1 MNDTHRVMQNAA
13 QRRKEADE
21 ARLKKKEELMERQR
35 ERGRG
40 DATRPWENAKP
51 DPKLGEFEKHTKGIG
66 MKLLEKMGYKKGM
79 GLGKDGKGM
88 AAPMETQM
96 RPKNMGMGFKGFKE
110 AGRLNNKDGSDDDDD
125 DDAGTGAGER
135 GRNTNKAAEKVAAE
149 NARAKRE
156 KEMREKEMWKRR
168 NELKRE
174 RREYKTAEE
183 VLAEQERADLEAAG
197 IGTDGP
203 DLKAAARQTAP
214 AKMTVIDMRG
224 SQAHVVTD
232 LRKLRADGLNGS
244 GSQADDDED
253 IAFPELQHNLRLIVD
268 LAEAEIQTV
277 DAKIRHERDTNVLLR
292 REAERH
298 RADAERAERAA
309 DSLDR
314 ILRLAEKCEVSAQS
328 RGATLD
334 DLATMYAD
342 MKARYPDEYARH
354 GVQRLAVAHAHP
366 MVEDAFREPYDPLEE
381 PARGTSTLA
390 RWKELLV
397 DSLGHRTAD
406 DDIFGN
412 VDDDDAMRSLLD
424 TSVIQPLRRAVTTRW
439 DAKSPEPLLR
449 WFDAWH
455 PAVLSDAAVE
465 ELQVKC
471 VLPKLQRAVEAWN
484 PLKDPVPIH
493 AWLHPWLP
501 SLGVS
506 MASLWAPIRHKLT
519 NALAAWHPSDQSALG
534 LLSPWRTV
542 FDPRDWDALLVRSI
556 LPKLQYALAE
566 VKIDGVDRASQVLE
580 PLGWVLAWEGC
591 VPAGRMTQL
600 LEQGFFPKFHAALLA
615 YLNAPG
621 VDLEEVTRWYLEWK
635 GAFSDDLLAHE
646 RIRRRLNAA
655 LDAMNAATV
664 NGVNVEGVE
673 TGRPVGGSNQKRE
686 GGDERGRAKGGGDFE
701 GGSEFANGARR
712 RGDAS
717 FNAAGVDDDPVDPGV
732 MSLREAVEAFA
743 QANDL
748 AFVPKPGRTY
758 EGLQVYSFGGVSVAI
773 DTAGESLR
781 AKVGDRWAPVSL
793 DTLLKAHEERARAKS
808 KTF

>member
-1 MNDTHRVMQNAA
+1 MFDHPDRVMQNAA

-35 ERGRG
+35 ERGSRRG
-40 DATRPWENAKP
+40 EGGSRRWENAKP

-110 AGRLNNKDGSDDDDD
+110 AGQLNNKDGSDDDDD
-125 DDAGTGAGER
+125 DAARTGAGGDAR
-135 GRNTNKAAEKVAAE
+135 NKAAEKVAAE

-156 KEMREKEMWKRR
+156 KDAKQKEMWKRR

-174 RREYKTAEE
+174 RREYRTAEE
-183 VLAEQERADLEAAG
+183 VLAEQERADLEASG
-197 IGTDGP
+197 IATRDGR
-203 DLKAAARQTAP
+203 AAPAPAP

-232 LRKLRADGLNGS
+232 LRNLRGDVGTNG
-244 GSQADDDED
+244 GAAADDDEE

-277 DAKIRHERDTNVLLR
+277 DAKIRHEKDTNVLLR
-292 REAERH
+292 RESDRL
-298 RADAERAERAA
+298 RADADRAERAA
-309 DSLDR
+309 DSLDQ

-334 DLATMYAD
+334 DLATMYSD
-342 MKARYPDEYARH
+342 MRARHPDEYARH

-366 MVEDAFREPYDPLEE
+366 LVVDLFREPYDPLTE
-381 PARGTSTLA
+381 PTRGTSTLK
-390 RWKELLV
+390 RWKELLSSST
-397 DSLGHRTAD
+397 DGDHGTTN
-406 DDIFGN
+406 DIFGN
-412 VDDDDAMRSLLD
+412 TDDDAMFGLLD
-424 TSVIQPLRRAVTTRW
+424 ASVIQPLRRAVTTRW

-501 SLGVS
+501 SLGAS

-534 LLSPWRTV
+534 LLAPWRTV
-542 FDPRDWDALLVRSI
+542 FDVRDWDALLVRSI
-556 LPKLQYALAE
+556 LPKLQYALSE

-580 PLGWVLAWEGC
+580 PLGWVLAWEAC

-600 LEQGFFPKFHAALLA
+600 LESGFFPKFHAALHA
-615 YLNAPG
+615 YLAAPG
-621 VDLEEVTRWYLEWK
+621 LDLEEVTRWYLEWK
-635 GAFSDDLLAHE
+635 GAFSEDLLAHE
-646 RIRRRLNAA
+646 RVRRQLNAA
-655 LDAMNAATV
+655 LDAMNAAT
-664 NGVNVEGVE
+664 
-673 TGRPVGGSNQKRE
+673 TGDGTHVRGPSPVSERARE
-686 GGDERGRAKGGGDFE
+686 GGDAAAKGA
-701 GGSEFANGARR
+701 ANGAGGGAKGSR
-712 RGDAS
+712 RGGDANS
-717 FNAAGVDDDPVDPGV
+717 KGAGVDDDPGADA

-748 AFVPKPGRTY
+748 TFMPKPGRQH
-758 EGLQVYSFGGVSVAI
+758 EGLQVYSFGSVSVVV
-773 DTAGESLR
+773 DSAGEMLR
-781 AKVGDRWAPVSL
+781 AKIGDRWAPASL
-793 DTLLKAHEERARAKS
+793 DTLLAAHKERARAKS

>member
-1 MNDTHRVMQNAA
+1 MFDHHDRVMQNAA

-35 ERGRG
+35 ERGSRRG
-40 DATRPWENAKP
+40 ESGSRPWENAKP

-110 AGRLNNKDGSDDDDD
+110 AGQLNNKDGSDDDDD
-125 DDAGTGAGER
+125 DAARTGAGGDAR
-135 GRNTNKAAEKVAAE
+135 NKAAEKVAAE

-156 KEMREKEMWKRR
+156 KDAKQKEMWKRR

-174 RREYKTAEE
+174 RREYRTAEE
-183 VLAEQERADLEAAG
+183 VLAEQERADLEASG
-197 IGTDGP
+197 IATRDGR
-203 DLKAAARQTAP
+203 AAPPPAP

-232 LRKLRADGLNGS
+232 LRELRGDGGAAGGGDAAAN
-244 GSQADDDED
+244 DDEE

-277 DAKIRHERDTNVLLR
+277 DAKIRHEKDTNVLLR
-292 REAERH
+292 RESNRL
-298 RADAERAERAA
+298 RADADRAERAA
-309 DSLDR
+309 DSLDQ

-334 DLATMYAD
+334 DLATMYSD
-342 MKARYPDEYARH
+342 MKARHPDEYARH

-366 MVEDAFREPYDPLEE
+366 LVADLFREPYDPLTE
-381 PARGTSTLA
+381 PTRGTSTLK
-390 RWKELLV
+390 RWKELLSSST
-397 DSLGHRTAD
+397 DGDHGTTND
-406 DDIFGN
+406 MFGN
-412 VDDDDAMRSLLD
+412 TDDDAMFGLLD
-424 TSVIQPLRRAVTTRW
+424 ASVIQPLRRAVTTRW

-501 SLGVS
+501 SLGAS

-534 LLSPWRTV
+534 LLAPWRTV
-542 FDPRDWDALLVRSI
+542 FDVRDWDALLVRSI
-556 LPKLQYALAE
+556 LPKLQYALSE

-580 PLGWVLAWEGC
+580 PLGWVLAWEAC

-600 LEQGFFPKFHAALLA
+600 LESGFFPKFHAALHA
-615 YLNAPG
+615 YLAAPG
-621 VDLEEVTRWYLEWK
+621 LDLEEVTRWYLEWK
-635 GAFSDDLLAHE
+635 GAFSEDLLAHE
-646 RIRRRLNAA
+646 RVRRQLNAA
-655 LDAMNAATV
+655 LDAMNAAT
-664 NGVNVEGVE
+664 
-673 TGRPVGGSNQKRE
+673 TGDGTHIRGPSPVSERARE
-686 GGDERGRAKGGGDFE
+686 GGDAAAKGA
-701 GGSEFANGARR
+701 ANGAGGGAKGSR
-712 RGDAS
+712 RGGDANS
-717 FNAAGVDDDPVDPGV
+717 KGAGVDDDPGADA

-748 AFVPKPGRTY
+748 TFMPKPGRQH
-758 EGLQVYSFGGVSVAI
+758 EGLQVYSFGLVSVVV
-773 DTAGESLR
+773 DSAGEMLR
-781 AKVGDRWAPVSL
+781 AKIGDRWAPASL
-793 DTLLKAHEERARAKS
+793 DTLLAAHKERARAKS

>member
-1 MNDTHRVMQNAA
+1 MFDHHDRVMQNAA

-21 ARLKKKEELMERQR
+21 ARLKKKEELMEQQR
-35 ERGRG
+35 ERGSRRG
-40 DATRPWENAKP
+40 ESGSRPWENAKP

-110 AGRLNNKDGSDDDDD
+110 AGQLNNKDGSDDDDD
-125 DDAGTGAGER
+125 DAARTGAGGDAR
-135 GRNTNKAAEKVAAE
+135 NKAAEKVAAE

-156 KEMREKEMWKRR
+156 KDAKQKEMWKRR

-174 RREYKTAEE
+174 RREYRTAEE
-183 VLAEQERADLEAAG
+183 VLAEQERADLEASGIANPRRTRGAG
-197 IGTDGP
+197 AGAREDDGHRH
-203 DLKAAARQTAP
+203 AREPGARRHGPSRVTRGRRRGGR
-214 AKMTVIDMRG
+214 RG
-224 SQAHVVTD
+224 S
-232 LRKLRADGLNGS
+232 GG
-244 GSQADDDED
+244 DDDEE

-277 DAKIRHERDTNVLLR
+277 DAKIRHEKDTNVLLR
-292 REAERH
+292 RESDRL
-298 RADAERAERAA
+298 RADADRAERAA

-334 DLATMYAD
+334 DLATMYSD
-342 MKARYPDEYARH
+342 MKARHPDEYARH

-366 MVEDAFREPYDPLEE
+366 LVVDLFREPYDPLTE
-381 PARGTSTLA
+381 PTRGTSTLK
-390 RWKELLV
+390 RWKELLSSST
-397 DSLGHRTAD
+397 DGDHGTTNDMFGNTD
-406 DDIFGN
+406 DDSMFG
-412 VDDDDAMRSLLD
+412 LLD
-424 TSVIQPLRRAVTTRW
+424 ASVIQPLRRAVTTRW

-501 SLGVS
+501 SLGAS

-534 LLSPWRTV
+534 LLAPWRTV
-542 FDPRDWDALLVRSI
+542 FDVRDWDALLVRSI
-556 LPKLQYALAE
+556 LPKLQYALSE

-580 PLGWVLAWEGC
+580 PLGWVLAWEAC

-600 LEQGFFPKFHAALLA
+600 LESGFFPKFHAALHA
-615 YLNAPG
+615 YLAAPG
-621 VDLEEVTRWYLEWK
+621 LDLEEVTRWYLEWK
-635 GAFSDDLLAHE
+635 GAFSEDLLAHE
-646 RIRRRLNAA
+646 RVRRQLNAA
-655 LDAMNAATV
+655 LDAMNAAT
-664 NGVNVEGVE
+664 
-673 TGRPVGGSNQKRE
+673 TGDGTHVRGPPPVSERARE
-686 GGDERGRAKGGGDFE
+686 GGDAAAKGA
-701 GGSEFANGARR
+701 ANGAGGGAKGSR
-712 RGDAS
+712 RGGDANS
-717 FNAAGVDDDPVDPGV
+717 KGAGVDDDPGADA

-748 AFVPKPGRTY
+748 TFMPKPGRQH
-758 EGLQVYSFGGVSVAI
+758 EGLQVYSFGSVSVVV
-773 DTAGESLR
+773 DSAGEMLR
-781 AKVGDRWAPVSL
+781 AKIGDRWAPASL
-793 DTLLKAHEERARAKS
+793 DTLLAAHKERARAKS